1 MSRHVTCW
9 FQISQSSFEQW
20 GDLDIS
26 WGVIT
31 LLKENERKKRIGLGR
46 IATSPV
52 TSYVQTNSEV
62 LEWHS
67 FKNARIH
74 T

>member
-9 FQISQSSFEQW
+9 FQVSQSSFEQW

-31 LLKENERKKRIGLGR
+31 LFKENEK
-46 IATSPV
+46 
-52 TSYVQTNSEV
+52 
-62 LEWHS
+62 
-67 FKNARIH
+67 KNALV
-74 T
+74 